1 MTELNESKEE
11 NKELKRRLALYENN
25 ENFTNT
31 TPTTTTATSNKRGW
45 QSNLPLLVSEETC
58 QTNENESISK
68 EQVLSQAMNFGVV
81 SNQIQDIPE
90 LDPLED
96 PDFNEELFSV

>member
-1 MTELNESKEE
+1 
-11 NKELKRRLALYENN
+11 
-25 ENFTNT
+25 
-31 TPTTTTATSNKRGW
+31 
-45 QSNLPLLVSEETC
+45 
-58 QTNENESISK
+58 
-68 EQVLSQAMNFGVV
+68 MNFGVV